1 MHSGGGRMYEQG
13 TVTAV
18 KGEIITIK
26 CGKPEQCKSCSS
38 SFCNV
43 KTKNFRAFNRE
54 SLDLKEGDE
63 VEVYVSPGKTIAY
76 SFIVLIFPLL
86 MFVAG
91 YFISGTVFGVN
102 SDPIKALFGL
112 AGLAA
117 GFILS
122 FLFNS
127 IRKNHNL
134 PVITGKIE

>member
-1 MHSGGGRMYEQG
+1 MYEQG
-13 TVTAV
+13 TVAAV
-18 KGEIITIK
+18 NGKIITIK

-43 KTKNFRAFNRE
+43 KTKNFKALNRN
-54 SLDLKEGDE
+54 SLDLKEGDL

-86 MFVAG
+86 MFLAG
-91 YFISGTVFGVN
+91 YFFSGPLFGAN
-102 SDPIKALFGL
+102 SDSIKALFGL

-117 GFILS
+117 GFILG

-127 IRKNHNL
+127 IRKNHNF
-134 PVITGKIE
+134 PVITEKTE